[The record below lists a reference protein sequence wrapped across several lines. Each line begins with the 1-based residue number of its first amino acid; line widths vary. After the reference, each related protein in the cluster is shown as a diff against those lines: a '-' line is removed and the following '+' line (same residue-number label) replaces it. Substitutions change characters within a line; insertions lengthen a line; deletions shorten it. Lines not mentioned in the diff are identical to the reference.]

1 MEDLERIEGK
11 YDSIMRWVTLLVGLN
26 LLQMVL
32 WPFMT
37 LLAGA
42 GGFAGEPELVD
53 PDLCWGF
60 LIVLPI
66 MEGLFFFWLYRSRDW
81 VVALIACVLA
91 WALPLAL
98 MYFEGMEYLPFR
110 IMYSVLPLALT
121 LLIIN
126 MLWLRHRIKAVGGDV
141 E

>member
-1 MEDLERIEGK
+1 MEDLEHLVRK
-11 YDSIMRWVTLLVGLN
+11 YERNLRWVTLLVGLN

-37 LLAGA
+37 FLIGS

-53 PDLCWGF
+53 PDLCLGF

-66 MEGLFFFWLYRSRDW
+66 MEGLFFIWLYRSKDW
-81 VVALIACVLA
+81 VIALIACVLA
-91 WALPLAL
+91 WTLPLAL
-98 MYFEGMEYLPFR
+98 MYFEGMEYLPLR
-110 IMYSVLPLALT
+110 IMYGILPALLT
-121 LLIIN
+121 MLVIN
-126 MLWLRHRIKAVGGDV
+126 MLWLRRRVKEAGGDV